1 MISRKILRM
10 TTKQA
15 LMSSRAAESRQT
27 GLHGGN
33 KIFKNTFLQEINM
46 KLINMKLTGFFAAIV
61 LTFCSFGV
69 YAAESEEVVAPMNKD
84 QVEGRVGEAQ
94 GKVKEA
100 TGVMLDD
107 KKMKEEGKAQKNL
120 GKVQKGY
127 GDIKKDI
134 EKSN

>member
-1 MISRKILRM
+1 
-10 TTKQA
+10 
-15 LMSSRAAESRQT
+15 
-27 GLHGGN
+27 
-33 KIFKNTFLQEINM
+33 
-46 KLINMKLTGFFAAIV
+46 MKLTGLFAAIV
-61 LTFCSFGV
+61 LTFCSFGI
-69 YAAESEEVVAPMNKD
+69 YAEESQEVTPPMNKD

-100 TGVMLDD
+100 TGVMRDD
-107 KKMKEEGKAQKNL
+107 KKMKQEGKDQKNV

>member
-1 MISRKILRM
+1 
-10 TTKQA
+10 
-15 LMSSRAAESRQT
+15 
-27 GLHGGN
+27 
-33 KIFKNTFLQEINM
+33 
-46 KLINMKLTGFFAAIV
+46 MKLTNMKFTGLFAAII
-61 LTFCSFGV
+61 LTFCSFGI
-69 YAAESEEVVAPMNKD
+69 YAEESQEVTPPMNKD

-100 TGVMLDD
+100 TGVMRDD
-107 KKMKEEGKAQKNL
+107 KKMKQEGKDQKNV

>member
-1 MISRKILRM
+1 MK
-10 TTKQA
+10 TKQA
-15 LMSSRAAESRQT
+15 LMSSLAAESRQT

-100 TGVMLDD
+100 TGVIVDD
-107 KKMKEEGKAQKNL
+107 KKMRVEGNVQKNVGKAQK
-120 GKVQKGY
+120 GI
-127 GDIKKDI
+127 GDAKEAIKKG
-134 EKSN
+134 E

>member
-1 MISRKILRM
+1 
-10 TTKQA
+10 
-15 LMSSRAAESRQT
+15 
-27 GLHGGN
+27 
-33 KIFKNTFLQEINM
+33 
-46 KLINMKLTGFFAAIV
+46 MKLTNMKFTGLFAAIV
-61 LTFCSFGV
+61 LTFCSFGI
-69 YAAESEEVVAPMNKD
+69 YAEESQEVTPPMNKD

-100 TGVMLDD
+100 TGVMRDD
-107 KKMKEEGKAQKNL
+107 KKMKKEGKDQKNV

>member
-1 MISRKILRM
+1 
-10 TTKQA
+10 
-15 LMSSRAAESRQT
+15 
-27 GLHGGN
+27 
-33 KIFKNTFLQEINM
+33 M
-46 KLINMKLTGFFAAIV
+46 KLINMKLTGLGAVIV
-61 LTFCSFGV
+61 LAVCSFGV

>member
-1 MISRKILRM
+1 MKF
-10 TTKQA
+10 
-15 LMSSRAAESRQT
+15 T
-27 GLHGGN
+27 GL
-33 KIFKNTFLQEINM
+33 
-46 KLINMKLTGFFAAIV
+46 FAAII
-61 LTFCSFGV
+61 LTFCSFGI
-69 YAAESEEVVAPMNKD
+69 YAEESQEATPPMNKD

-100 TGVMLDD
+100 TGVMRDD
-107 KKMKEEGKAQKNL
+107 KKMKQEGKDQKNV